1 MSKKLYEVV
10 TIINESIVCLMNFET
25 RTSAQQYINNKLKK
39 CEKENYYIRFS
50 HYTNWGKY
58 KTPYNEM
65 TLDSFTAE
73 VKRTIMCVRLRY

>member
-1 MSKKLYEVV
+1 MSKKLYEVE
-10 TIINESIVCLMNFET
+10 TIVNGCIVCLLIFKT

-50 HYTNWGKY
+50 HYTNWGKF
-58 KTPYNEM
+58 KTPYHEM

-73 VKRTIMCVRLRY
+73 DKRNIMCVRLRN